1 MKDAAHQISMLDT
14 VRELFYHELF
24 AQICHSSPKQ
34 RGPYSTEACRLPHSA
49 LQQDSGYALSVSPHG
64 LGRVVLLVLW
74 PATYIH
80 INLGT
85 KLTSEPAE

>member
-1 MKDAAHQISMLDT
+1 MKGAAHQIPMLDT
-14 VRELFYHELF
+14 VRELFCHKLF
-24 AQICHSSPKQ
+24 ARIYHSCPKQ
-34 RGPYSTEACRLPHSA
+34 RGPYSTKACRFPHSA

-64 LGRVVLLVLW
+64 LGRLVLLVLW

-85 KLTSEPAE
+85 KLTSEPAK